1 VADIAIQCK
10 RPIHLLID
18 SFDPVLASF
27 SQTFFNNLRALRDAH
42 KLHLTF
48 LLATR
53 QPLPALAG
61 SETLREFEDLF
72 AANQIW
78 LSPLSH
84 SDAQWTIERYMRR
97 HNRTFQTQEI
107 ESILDLTGRHP
118 GLLRALAAAWPEGQ
132 ADQPES
138 WLRHAGVQREC
149 HLLWGDLP
157 DEARTVVGSSPS
169 ASSTLLQAGLVD
181 GDTLTIPIFAAFCVN
196 RIESV
201 LQFDRHSGRVTRG
214 AVPIPEPLTAKEH
227 ALFSYLADHAGQV
240 CEKDSLIQNV
250 WAEDRVFEQGVRDES
265 LAQLARRLRL
275 KIEPDPSNPV
285 HLLTVPGRGYRL
297 VMSPESEAPAE

>member
-1 VADIAIQCK
+1 
-10 RPIHLLID
+10 
-18 SFDPVLASF
+18 
-27 SQTFFNNLRALRDAH
+27 
-42 KLHLTF
+42 
-48 LLATR
+48 
-53 QPLPALAG
+53 
-61 SETLREFEDLF
+61 
-72 AANQIW
+72 
-78 LSPLSH
+78 
-84 SDAQWTIERYMRR
+84 
-97 HNRTFQTQEI
+97 
-107 ESILDLTGRHP
+107 
-118 GLLRALAAAWPEGQ
+118 
-132 ADQPES
+132 
-138 WLRHAGVQREC
+138 VQREC
-149 HLLWGDLP
+149 RLLWGDLP